1 MALTEFAGHLH
12 GKALRAPGNILL
24 VPSTFAQE
32 RADPFP
38 PRFLQL
44 ANSFVPFKVDDNLSN
59 QAISFEGIV
68 KEYLV
73 YYRGDLAADNSLVN

>member
-59 QAISFEGIV
+59 QAISFEDRIIRTDG
-68 KEYLV
+68 V
-73 YYRGDLAADNSLVN
+73 YRRVPMKIF